1 MKTMITR
8 VAALAIPF
16 TAAAAPALA
25 GPVADPFSGMF
36 SDMMNYIPFVIA
48 GMVGIAG
55 IKFAPLAV
63 RWGIKLIT
71 GFARG

>member
-8 VAALAIPF
+8 AAVLAIPF
-16 TAAAAPALA
+16 VAVAAPALA
-25 GPVADPFSGMF
+25 TPVTDPFADMF
-36 SDMMNYIPFVIA
+36 SDMLDYIPFVIA